1 MLLSD
6 TINELQTVQ
15 TLLALRSPDFLSSS
29 NQLSF
34 YAWEVINFKV
44 TDKPQDLHNQT
55 LSAYLKRSYIRNT
68 WLKLLVMYS
77 YSMPLEMIDDFPV
90 KRVRFIVVMVLNNLP
105 NLISLRRIVDGV
117 TKVL

>member
-6 TINELQTVQ
+6 TINENQSVQ

-68 WLKLLVMYS
+68 
-77 YSMPLEMIDDFPV
+77 
-90 KRVRFIVVMVLNNLP
+90 
-105 NLISLRRIVDGV
+105 
-117 TKVL
+117 